1 MRISFA
7 LLSIAVLVVSL
18 GCGDAPSR
26 LQQQSFS
33 SSSAAAAAIKLYDKD
48 GDSSL
53 NEAELAA
60 IASIANDI
68 VQFDLDNNK
77 AVSQSEIQQR
87 FDKWQEMKVAL
98 VPCSFVVK
106 VDGKPLADAEVTLEP
121 EEFLSATLKPCI
133 GKTDVSG
140 RVSPAKTTT
149 QGDPDAGLTGVPPG
163 LYKVKIV
170 HPRLEK
176 LTKYNS
182 DTTLGLQV
190 AADNQKLMLL
200 EFDLPSK

>member
-1 MRISFA
+1 MRFTFL
-7 LLSIAVLVVSL
+7 LLSIVVLFST

-53 NEAELAA
+53 SEAELAA
-60 IASIANDI
+60 IASIAND
-68 VQFDLDNNK
+68 VAQFDLDNNK

-106 VDGKPLADAEVTLEP
+106 VDGKPLADADVMLEP
-121 EEFLSATLKPCI
+121 EEFLSATLKPCA
-133 GKTDVSG
+133 GKTDLSG

-149 QGDPDAGLTGVPPG
+149 QDDPDAGLTGVPPG

-170 HPRLEK
+170 HPKLEK
-176 LTKYNS
+176 LAKYNS
-182 DTTLGLQV
+182 ETTLGLQV
-190 AADNQKLMLL
+190 AADNPKLMLL
-200 EFDLPSK
+200 EFDLSSK

>member
-1 MRISFA
+1 MRFTFL
-7 LLSIAVLVVSL
+7 LLSIVALPSL

-26 LQQQSFS
+26 LQQLTFS
-33 SSSAAAAAIKLYDKD
+33 SSSAAAAAIKSYDKD

-53 NEAELAA
+53 NEAELAV
-60 IASIANDI
+60 IASIANDLA
-68 VQFDLDNNK
+68 QFDLDNNK
-77 AVSQSEIQQR
+77 AVSQSENQQR
-87 FDKWQEMKVAL
+87 FDEWQEMKVAL

-106 VDGKPLADAEVTLEP
+106 VDGKPLADAEVRLEP
-121 EEFLSATLKPCI
+121 EEFLSATLKPCV

-140 RVSPAKTTT
+140 RVSPVKTTV

-170 HPRLEK
+170 HPKLEK
-176 LTKYNS
+176 LAKYNS
-182 DTTLGLQV
+182 ETTLGLQV

>member
-1 MRISFA
+1 MRFTFL
-7 LLSIAVLVVSL
+7 LLSIVALPSL

-26 LQQQSFS
+26 LQQQTFS
-33 SSSAAAAAIKLYDKD
+33 SSSAAAAAIKSYDKD

-53 NEAELAA
+53 NEAELAV
-60 IASIANDI
+60 IASIANDLA
-68 VQFDLDNNK
+68 QFDLDNNK

-87 FDKWQEMKVAL
+87 FDEWQEMKVAL

-106 VDGKPLADAEVTLEP
+106 VDGKPLADAEVRLEP
-121 EEFLSATLKPCI
+121 EEFLSATLKPCV

-140 RVSPAKTTT
+140 RVSPVKTTV

-170 HPRLEK
+170 HPKLEK
-176 LTKYNS
+176 LAKYNS
-182 DTTLGLQV
+182 ETTLGLQV